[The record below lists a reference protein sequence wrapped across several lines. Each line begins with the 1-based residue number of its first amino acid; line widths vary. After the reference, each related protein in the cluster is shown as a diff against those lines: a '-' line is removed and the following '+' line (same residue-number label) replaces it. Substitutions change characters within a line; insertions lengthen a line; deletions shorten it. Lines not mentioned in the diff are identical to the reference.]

1 MANYDMQEDYSIS
14 KIVNMALVEKY
25 SIKSIAVL
33 LSLEIEIVEKIA
45 NQCKQALK
53 QSKPQGNREEEH
65 KF

>member
-1 MANYDMQEDYSIS
+1 MANYDMHEDYSIS
-14 KIVNMALVEKY
+14 KIVNMAFVEKY

-53 QSKPQGNREEEH
+53 LLKPQGNREEEH